1 MGGAWVCTAAPRTR
15 TRNALVCDLATR
27 CARSRLEPSSPRVR
41 RACGARRLRRWYVD
55 HHPSHGSCAPNHTC
69 AREGPT
75 PYETPRCDFD
85 LNSACLASYCGC
97 PTRRRRDATTKMLP
111 PKVDAT
117 LTVAHAKAIQ
127 EHKNAHHRA
136 SQDHRLAQ
144 ERCELLEEENK
155 ELRAADARREKA
167 LQDALR
173 LLCVAT
179 RGKQEAQ
186 REATRHKREMRRAA
200 TRRMI
205 ARGPALPSAVQE
217 RLRVMQ
223 ARVEALETQL
233 QRKDRR
239 CAFLERCLERCKG
252 GASAIKAVE
261 ESDRAKRLAAELD
274 AAMRQLEDRSA
285 LAPPPPPPTP
295 SPRRRAARPRTPR
308 HDSRNT
314 LCAAAQV
321 GAKCRPGARLVAGAQ
336 SPARPVPASPAALA
350 RRAALRPPSSPSSS
364 PRSVARTPVRT
375 LEEPSPAGMS
385 LSLEE
390 IAGL

>member
-1 MGGAWVCTAAPRTR
+1 
-15 TRNALVCDLATR
+15 
-27 CARSRLEPSSPRVR
+27 
-41 RACGARRLRRWYVD
+41 
-55 HHPSHGSCAPNHTC
+55 
-69 AREGPT
+69 
-75 PYETPRCDFD
+75 
-85 LNSACLASYCGC
+85 
-97 PTRRRRDATTKMLP
+97 MLP
-111 PKVDAT
+111 PKIDAT

-144 ERCELLEEENK
+144 ERCELLEEECK
-155 ELRAADARREKA
+155 ALREADQRRERA

-173 LLCVAT
+173 LLSLAT

-223 ARVEALETQL
+223 KRVEALETQL

-274 AAMRQLEDRSA
+274 SAMRKLDDRSA

-295 SPRRRAARPRTPR
+295 PRRRRPVARTPT
-308 HDSRNT
+308 HESRNT
-314 LCAAAQV
+314 LYV
-321 GAKCRPGARLVAGAQ
+321 SPRKSARKSIEASRVL
-336 SPARPVPASPAALA
+336 SPARTVPASPAALA
-350 RRAALRPPSSPSSS
+350 RRAALRPPSSSHSSS
-364 PRSVARTPVRT
+364 PRTPPRVRA

>member
-1 MGGAWVCTAAPRTR
+1 MTSLPATAALDAVDARHDE
-15 TRNALVCDLATR
+15 LDLRAA
-27 CARSRLEPSSPRVR
+27 CCFASSTT
-41 RACGARRLRRWYVD
+41 
-55 HHPSHGSCAPNHTC
+55 HGV
-69 AREGPT
+69 
-75 PYETPRCDFD
+75 
-85 LNSACLASYCGC
+85 
-97 PTRRRRDATTKMLP
+97 DATPTKMLP

-127 EHKNAHHRA
+127 EHRDAHHRA
-136 SQDHRLAQ
+136 TQDHRLAQ
-144 ERCELLEEENK
+144 ERCEALEEECK
-155 ELRAADARREKA
+155 ALREADQRREKA
-167 LQDALR
+167 LQDALK
-173 LLCVAT
+173 LLSMAT

-186 REATRHKREMRRAA
+186 REAKRHKREMRRAA
-200 TRRMI
+200 TRKMI
-205 ARGPALPSAVQE
+205 ERGPALPSAVQE
-217 RLRVMQ
+217 KLRVMRT
-223 ARVEALETQL
+223 RVEALETAL

-261 ESDRAKRLAAELD
+261 ESDRARRLAVELD
-274 AAMRQLEDRSA
+274 SAMRQLEDRSA

-314 LCAAAQV
+314 LYV
-321 GAKCRPGARLVAGAQ
+321 SPRKSARKSVDPARVLSPARK

-350 RRAALRPPSSPSSS
+350 RRAALRPPSSPSES
-364 PRSVARTPVRT
+364 PRSVARTPPRAI
-375 LEEPSPAGMS
+375 EEPSPAGMS